1 MQIARHGAIEIAY
14 ETAGAADGEP
24 VLLISGTGA
33 QMLMWPDAFVA
44 ALAGRGFCVTRFDN
58 RDAGLSTH
66 LTRAGNPGWLR
77 PLIRHAAAPYRIED
91 MAGDAVAVLDA
102 LGWDSAHVVGASLG
116 GMIAQ
121 TMAIWHPSRVRTLT
135 SIMSTPS
142 ARIGTMPRISTIRKL
157 IEIAGTPVNGPEDAA
172 EATVAL
178 KRLTGTARYP
188 IDEDLIRDIGR
199 RSYERDPGD
208 SGDDFRQRAAVS
220 ASGSRRKALAGVRIP
235 ALVLH
240 GGQDRIISVRAGRAT
255 AAAIPGARL
264 VIYPEMGHDL
274 PPELWPSILD
284 EITALVG
291 RTPARLTD
299 TQPARNPA
307 TPVTRVTLV
316 SSRSPACPAKPAAS
330 SRAGSAN
337 SSSPTPRS

>member
-1 MQIARHGAIEIAY
+1 MMLIARRGAIELAY
-14 ETAGAADGEP
+14 ETFAARDGASGDEP
-24 VLLISGTGA
+24 LLLISGTGV

-44 ALAGRGFCVTRFDN
+44 ALAGRGFSVTRFDN

-66 LTRAGNPGWLR
+66 LTQAGNPGWLK
-77 PLIRHAAAPYRIED
+77 PLIRHAAAPYRLED
-91 MAGDAVAVLDA
+91 MADDAVAVLDA
-102 LGWDSAHVVGASLG
+102 LGWDRAHIVGASLG

-142 ARIGTMPRISTIRKL
+142 ARIGTMPKISTMRKL
-157 IEIAGTPVNGPEDAA
+157 IKIAGTPVNGPEDAA

-188 IDEDLIRDIGR
+188 IDEELIRDIGR
-199 RSYERDPGD
+199 RSYERDPGNEA
-208 SGDDFRQRAAVS
+208 DDFRQRAAVS

-240 GGQDRIISVRAGRAT
+240 GDQDPIINVKAGRAT

-264 VIYPEMGHDL
+264 VVYPEMGHDL
-274 PPELWPSILD
+274 PRELWPSMLD
-284 EITALVG
+284 EIAALAAQA
-291 RTPARLTD
+291 PAR
-299 TQPARNPA
+299 PRSPRPA
-307 TPVTRVTLV
+307 TTR
-316 SSRSPACPAKPAAS
+316 
-330 SRAGSAN
+330 
-337 SSSPTPRS
+337 